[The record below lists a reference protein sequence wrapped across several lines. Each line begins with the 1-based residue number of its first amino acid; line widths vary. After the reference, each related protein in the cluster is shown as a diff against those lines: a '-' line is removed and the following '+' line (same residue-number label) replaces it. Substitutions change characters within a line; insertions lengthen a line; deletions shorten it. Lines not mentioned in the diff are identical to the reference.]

1 MSKLVIFFVV
11 VTVRRNFFHTIL
23 HFPIG
28 TRYPQ
33 VSGPDFTDTR
43 YQRGKH
49 RIEVNEVAL

>member
-11 VTVRRNFFHTIL
+11 VIVRRNFFHTIPQ
-23 HFPIG
+23 FRIG
-28 TRYPQ
+28 SRYLQ

-49 RIEVNEVAL
+49 RIEVNKVTR